1 MDFDFLFR
9 YATSVY
15 GQNILVGANWD
26 LFPWF
31 VGAGFAFIG
40 LDILRLLTVGRRAPL
55 ERPAAAGTAGPPVL
69 RHKGA
74 DRLYHWLLAA
84 AVLTLMFTA
93 FAPILGW
100 KFEWLTAHWISG
112 IVLTAL
118 VLVHIVRATVWQDFW
133 AMMIVSADLREG
145 AASLREVFGGKG
157 GHDRPGKYD
166 LAQKLYHWGIA
177 ALVLAL
183 VITGCLMLSKI
194 DTPLWNRNPYW
205 LADSTWGTIYVVHGL
220 CAMAAIALVL
230 IHIYFAVRPDKLWL
244 TRSMVL
250 GRISRQDYATH
261 FDPQRWKV

>member
-9 YATSVY
+9 NATDVY
-15 GQNILVGANWD
+15 GQTVLIGANWD
-26 LFPWF
+26 LFPWV
-31 VGAGFAFIG
+31 VGAGVAFIV
-40 LDILRLLTVGRRAPL
+40 LNLVWLLAVRPNRHPKIAAVTSGAP
-55 ERPAAAGTAGPPVL
+55 VV
-69 RHKGA
+69 RHKGP
-74 DRLYHWLLAA
+74 DRAYHWLLAA

-112 IVLTAL
+112 VVLTAL
-118 VLVHIVRATVWQDFW
+118 VVFHIVRATIWQDFW
-133 AMMIVSADLREG
+133 AMMIGPSDIRDGLRAAL
-145 AASLREVFGGKG
+145 AASRGKPAP
-157 GHDRPGKYD
+157 DKPGKYE
-166 LAQKLYHWGIA
+166 LAQKLYHWGLA

-183 VITGCLMLSKI
+183 VVTGCLMLSKI
-194 DTPLWNRNPYW
+194 DTPLWKRNPYW
-205 LADSTWGTIYVVHGL
+205 LDDSTWGVVYVVHGL

-244 TRSMVL
+244 TRSMIL